1 MLVGGGWGGGQPTYG
16 KFHMF
21 RRFFLKASLIK
32 VKLLKKR
39 IKMGKK
45 RHLLKRPKMTED
57 A

>member
-1 MLVGGGWGGGQPTYG
+1 MLGGVNQQMENSIC
-16 KFHMF
+16 FVI
-21 RRFFLKASLIK
+21 FFLKASLIK

-45 RHLLKRPKMTED
+45 RHLQKRPKMIED